1 MAKGRAEHD
10 ARRAKLHSF
19 GKDLARRAK
28 SKCELCERAGE
39 KLRIYEVPPEP
50 RDPDIGRCLLLCGR
64 CYEQADE
71 PGRFQPGD
79 HWRVLAG
86 TAWSEVP
93 MVQVMAVRLLRR
105 QQDTQAWAREALATL
120 DLEEGIET
128 LVTEC
133 V

>member
-10 ARRAKLHSF
+10 ERMARLQSF

-39 KLRIYEVPPEP
+39 KLRIFEVPPEP
-50 RDPDIGRCLLLCGR
+50 RDPDIGRCLLLCER
-64 CYEQADE
+64 CHEQASE
-71 PGRFQPGD
+71 SRRFQPGE
-79 HWRVLAG
+79 HWRILAG
-86 TAWSEVP
+86 MAWSEVP

-120 DLEEGIET
+120 DLEEEIES